1 VTNEGPTRSQCEQSS
16 FKMTFVTYAENNQK
30 TVHEFNGPDP
40 GYIGTSKMLIA
51 CAVVLLKENDRLPVK

>member
-1 VTNEGPTRSQCEQSS
+1 
-16 FKMTFVTYAENNQK
+16 MTFVTYAENNQK